1 MKFFQK
7 IFKNIRRN
15 KKIKESKDS
24 TDSSILQFEDKD
36 NEFEKMFIEYDTFRS
51 GKQTTIN
58 KITFYFT
65 PDVDNEQKKVLFNH
79 ISYGLSKPVDP
90 IAFLYNTSA
99 EFKLTISVKSV
110 PEENKLKL
118 FIGNFVIE
126 PK

>member
-7 IFKNIRRN
+7 IFRNNKRN
-15 KKIKESKDS
+15 KKLTESQNS

-36 NEFEKMFIEYDTFRS
+36 NEFEKMFIEYDTFKS
-51 GKQTTIN
+51 GKQNNIN

-65 PDVDNEQKKVLFNH
+65 PDVDNEQKKILFNH
-79 ISYGLSKPVDP
+79 ISYGLSKPVNP
-90 IAFLYNTSA
+90 ITFLYDTSA

-110 PEENKLKL
+110 PEESKLRL
-118 FIGNFVIE
+118 FIGNFIIE